1 LATNADYKIRFDG
14 KLKWVNYE
22 RYQKLQSAREFFY
35 KCLAANAPFVAV
47 ENPLPM
53 KLAGLPQPSCYIQP
67 YWFGHKYSK
76 KTLFW
81 LKELPPL
88 MPVITNPNIK
98 EYVHSSRGKYRSTTF
113 EGVAR
118 AIAKQW
124 GDHVIE
130 KLNINYHKQ
139 KQ

>member
-1 LATNADYKIRFDG
+1 
-14 KLKWVNYE
+14 
-22 RYQKLQSAREFFY
+22 
-35 KCLAANAPFVAV
+35 
-47 ENPLPM
+47 
-53 KLAGLPQPSCYIQP
+53 
-67 YWFGHKYSK
+67 
-76 KTLFW
+76 
-81 LKELPPL
+81 